1 MIRVQVS
8 DGMREAP
15 PKKKGFGAHFVI
27 PFRSK
32 SSGSRAGSIDSSLS
46 EDSVG
51 DVKRNHKNRVSYSRL
66 RKSLPSETS
75 ASVVGQRKQSA
86 INGGPGNHV
95 RENGFPAI
103 DVAQAWERD
112 KQTGE
117 IIDHTDLL
125 HSLVDQDPLNPLS
138 GQARFLVAQTSSQS
152 GERLVSTLS
161 PDIWRRVLGYI
172 TPADAASLAFSCKAF
187 RDLLGPEAWNAVNHS
202 DNQEDKIDF
211 LVRMDRHHP
220 RHLFCFTCAT
230 YHVRI
235 QHGQESL
242 KPTNIRNPLYNCPN
256 SSIPNKRIPR
266 TRLTFGRTLPF
277 TFVQL
282 ALRAHHY
289 SPDHGV
295 KTESLNRRYQDRDG
309 TWSHQTRYAIVNG
322 HLLLRVVS
330 TCFAPPGLPPAG
342 ERHLLYSREDFV
354 PYFSVC
360 AHWRDGE
367 LMPSVKC
374 ALRHIPKPIE
384 GSGLRR
390 VGDEVKYRL
399 HRPNPIIT
407 LCSDCRPM
415 RRCPE
420 CPTEYLIELKMAE
433 DRSDPVNIFKQA
445 LVVTRWSDLGDGS
458 SPWSPEWAAC
468 NGEAEFDSFKAI
480 GRRAISGVFEAH
492 FNGDLIPGQRIIS
505 LNPNNEKRGEAGH
518 NWY

>member
-1 MIRVQVS
+1 MP
-8 DGMREAP
+8 EAI
-15 PKKKGFGAHFVI
+15 PKKKGFGAHFAI

-32 SSGSRAGSIDSSLS
+32 SSSGSRAASI
-46 EDSVG
+46 DSVG
-51 DVKRNHKNRVSYSRL
+51 DVKRHQQQNVSSSRL
-66 RKSLPSETS
+66 RKPVPPAKVSVTKQQNS
-75 ASVVGQRKQSA
+75 AAVQGTRKIHARQDD
-86 INGGPGNHV
+86 
-95 RENGFPAI
+95 FPAI
-103 DVAQAWERD
+103 DVSQAWERD

-117 IIDHTDLL
+117 ITDHTDML
-125 HSLVDQDPLNPLS
+125 HSLVDHDPLNPS
-138 GQARFLVAQTSSQS
+138 SVQAQSVLVQASSQS
-152 GERLVSTLS
+152 GDRLVSRLS
-161 PDIWRRVLGYI
+161 PEMWRRVLGYM

-187 RDLLGPEAWNAVNHS
+187 QALLGLHAWAALNDPERQNH
-202 DNQEDKIDF
+202 KIDF
-211 LVRMDRHHP
+211 LARMDKTLP
-220 RHLFCFTCAT
+220 GHLFCFTCAT

-235 QHGQESL
+235 RPGAESL
-242 KPTNIRNPLYNCPN
+242 KPTNIRNPLYDCPN

-266 TRLTFGRTLPF
+266 VRLTFGRTLPF
-277 TFVQL
+277 TFAQL

-289 SPDHGV
+289 SPDHGIQ
-295 KTESLNRRYQDRDG
+295 TESLNRRYSDRDSK
-309 TWSHQTRYAIVNG
+309 WSHQTRYAIING

-374 ALRHIPKPIE
+374 ALRHIPKPVE
-384 GSGLRR
+384 GSGLKR

-407 LCSDCRPM
+407 LCPECRPM

-420 CPTEYLIELKMAE
+420 CPTEYLIELRMAE
-433 DRSDPVNIFKQA
+433 DRNDPVNIFKQA
-445 LVVTRWSDLGDGS
+445 LVVTRWSDLGDAS
-458 SPWSPEWAAC
+458 SPWSPEWASC

-480 GRRAISGVFEAH
+480 GRRAVSGVFEAH

-505 LNPNNEKRGEAGH
+505 LNPNKEKLGEAGH
-518 NWY
+518 RWY

>member
-1 MIRVQVS
+1 MIRIRVS
-8 DGMREAP
+8 EDMPEVT
-15 PKKKGFGAHFVI
+15 PKKRGFGAHFVF

-32 SSGSRAGSIDSSLS
+32 SSGSRAASIDSSLS
-46 EDSVG
+46 SDSVG
-51 DVKRNHKNRVSYSRL
+51 DIKRNQKEKVSYSRL
-66 RKSLPSETS
+66 RKSLPS
-75 ASVVGQRKQSA
+75 AKVSVLKQQNRDAAPDTRK
-86 INGGPGNHV
+86 NHV
-95 RENGFPAI
+95 RQNDFPAI
-103 DVAQAWERD
+103 DVSQAWERD

-117 IIDHTDLL
+117 ITDHTDML
-125 HSLVDQDPLNPLS
+125 HNMVDQDPLDPS
-138 GQARFLVAQTSSQS
+138 SIPAQPVIARGSSQP
-152 GERLVSTLS
+152 GDRMVSRLS
-161 PDIWRRVLGYI
+161 PEIWRRVLDYI

-187 RDLLGPEAWNAVNHS
+187 RELVGLEAWTSLNDPDSQDH
-202 DNQEDKIDF
+202 KIDF
-211 LVRMDRHHP
+211 LTRMDKHLP
-220 RHLFCFTCAT
+220 SHLFCFACAT
-230 YHVRI
+230 YHVRT
-235 QHGQESL
+235 QPGKESL
-242 KPTNIRNPLYNCPN
+242 KPTNIRNPLYDCPN

-289 SPDHGV
+289 SPDHGI
-295 KTESLNRRYQDRDG
+295 KTESLNRRYSDRDSK
-309 TWSHQTRYAIVNG
+309 WSHQTVYAIING

-342 ERHLLYSREDFV
+342 ERHLLYSREDYV

-384 GSGLRR
+384 GSGLKR

-407 LCSDCRPM
+407 LCPECRPM

-433 DRSDPVNIFKQA
+433 DRNDPVNIFKQA

-458 SPWSPEWAAC
+458 CPWSAEWAAC
-468 NGEAEFDSFKAI
+468 NGEAKYDSFKAI

-505 LNPNNEKRGEAGH
+505 LNPNKEILGERGH
-518 NWY
+518 RWY

>member
-1 MIRVQVS
+1 MP
-8 DGMREAP
+8 EAS
-15 PKKKGFGAHFVI
+15 PKKRGFGAHFVF

-32 SSGSRAGSIDSSLS
+32 SSSSRAGSIDSSLS
-46 EDSVG
+46 ENSVA
-51 DVKRNHKNRVSYSRL
+51 DIKRKQQDNISHTRL
-66 RKSLPSETS
+66 RKSLPSEK
-75 ASVVGQRKQSA
+75 SVTIVKQNKQNA
-86 INGGPGNHV
+86 ISDGPRNHAQQSD
-95 RENGFPAI
+95 FPAI
-103 DVAQAWERD
+103 DVSQAWERD

-125 HSLVDQDPLNPLS
+125 HSLVDQDPLDPWFE
-138 GQARFLVAQTSSQS
+138 QDQFRVAQASTQS
-152 GERLVSTLS
+152 GERIVSKLS
-161 PDIWRRVLGYI
+161 PDIWRRVLDYI
-172 TPADAASLAFSCKAF
+172 TPADAANLAFSCKAF
-187 RDLLGPEAWNAVNHS
+187 RDLVGPEPWNALNHP
-202 DNQEDKIDF
+202 DNHHHKINF
-211 LVRMDRHHP
+211 LVHMDRYLP
-220 RHLFCFTCAT
+220 GHLLCFTCAT

-235 QHGQESL
+235 QNGQESL
-242 KPTNIRNPLYNCPN
+242 KPTNIRNLLFNCPN
-256 SSIPNKRIPR
+256 LGIPNKKVAR

-282 ALRAHHY
+282 ALRPHHY
-289 SPDHGV
+289 SPDHGI
-295 KTESLNRRYQDRDG
+295 KAESLSRRYKDRDSS
-309 TWSHQTRYAIVNG
+309 WSHQTRYAIVNG

-360 AHWRDGE
+360 SHWRDGE

-374 ALRHIPKPIE
+374 ALRHIPKPIQ
-384 GSGLRR
+384 GSGLKR

-407 LCSDCRPM
+407 LCSECRPM

-505 LNPNNEKRGEAGH
+505 LNPNKEKRGEAGH

>member
-1 MIRVQVS
+1 MIRIHGS
-8 DGMREAP
+8 EDMPEAI
-15 PKKKGFGAHFVI
+15 PKKKGFAAHFVI
-27 PFRSK
+27 LFRSK
-32 SSGSRAGSIDSSLS
+32 SSGSRAASIDSSLS

-51 DVKRNHKNRVSYSRL
+51 DVKRHQKQNVSYSRL
-66 RKSLPSETS
+66 RKPVPP
-75 ASVVGQRKQSA
+75 AKVSVTKQQNRDAVQGTRKIHARQDD
-86 INGGPGNHV
+86 
-95 RENGFPAI
+95 FPTI
-103 DVAQAWERD
+103 DVSQAWERD

-117 IIDHTDLL
+117 ITDHTDML
-125 HSLVDQDPLNPLS
+125 HSLVDQDPLNPS
-138 GQARFLVAQTSSQS
+138 SIQAQLVIVQASSQS
-152 GERLVSTLS
+152 GDRLVSRLS
-161 PDIWRRVLGYI
+161 PEIWRRVLGYI
-172 TPADAASLAFSCKAF
+172 TQADAASLAFSCKAF
-187 RDLLGPEAWNAVNHS
+187 QELLGLKAWAALNDPESQTH
-202 DNQEDKIDF
+202 KIDF
-211 LVRMDRHHP
+211 LARMDKNLP
-220 RHLFCFTCAT
+220 GHLFCFTCAT

-235 QHGQESL
+235 QPGEESL
-242 KPTNIRNPLYNCPN
+242 KPTNIRNPLYDCAN

-266 TRLTFGRTLPF
+266 IRLTFGRTLPF
-277 TFVQL
+277 TFAQL

-289 SPDHGV
+289 SPDHGI
-295 KTESLNRRYQDRDG
+295 KTESLNRRYSDRDSK
-309 TWSHQTRYAIVNG
+309 WSHQTRYAIING

-384 GSGLRR
+384 GSGLKR

-407 LCSDCRPM
+407 LCPECRPM

-420 CPTEYLIELKMAE
+420 CPTEYLIELRMAE
-433 DRSDPVNIFKQA
+433 DRNDPVNIFKQA

-458 SPWSPEWAAC
+458 SPWSPEWASC
-468 NGEAEFDSFKAI
+468 NGEAEFDSFKAL

-505 LNPNNEKRGEAGH
+505 LNPNKEKLGEAGH
-518 NWY
+518 RWY

>member
-1 MIRVQVS
+1 MPETS
-8 DGMREAP
+8 A
-15 PKKKGFGAHFVI
+15 KKRGFGAHFVI

-46 EDSVG
+46 EDSFG
-51 DVKRNHKNRVSYSRL
+51 DVKRSHKENVSYSRL
-66 RKSLPSETS
+66 RKSLPAETNVF
-75 ASVVGQRKQSA
+75 VVKQNKPDA
-86 INGGPGNHV
+86 TKGGLRNHV
-95 RENGFPAI
+95 RQNDFPAV
-103 DVAQAWERD
+103 DVSQAWERD

-117 IIDHTDLL
+117 ITDHTDML
-125 HSLVDQDPLNPLS
+125 HSLVDLDPLDPSSEQGRLLV
-138 GQARFLVAQTSSQS
+138 GQGPTQS
-152 GERLVSTLS
+152 GEDLVSRLS
-161 PDIWRRVLGYI
+161 SEIWERVLVYM
-172 TPADAASLAFSCKAF
+172 TLADAASLALSCKAF
-187 RDLLGPEAWNAVNHS
+187 RDLLGLEPLNALKDS
-202 DNQEDKIDF
+202 DNHLHKIDF
-211 LVRMDRHHP
+211 LIRMDGHLP

-230 YHVRI
+230 YHFRI

-242 KPTNIRNPLYNCPN
+242 KPTNIRNPLFNCPN
-256 SSIPNKRIPR
+256 PSIPNKRIPR

-289 SPDHGV
+289 SPDHGI
-295 KTESLNRRYQDRDG
+295 KTESLNRRYTDRDS
-309 TWSHQTRYAIVNG
+309 TWSHQTRYAIVKG

-330 TCFAPPGLPPAG
+330 TCFAPAGLPPAG

-407 LCSDCRPM
+407 LCSECRPM

-420 CPTEYLIELKMAE
+420 CPTEYMIELKMAE
-433 DRSDPVNIFKQA
+433 DRSDPVNLFKQA
-445 LVVTRWSDLGDGS
+445 LVVSRWSDLGDGS

-505 LNPNNEKRGEAGH
+505 LNPNKEKRGEAGH